1 MANSMHMG
9 SVILIVLE
17 VIAISNS
24 LYMNVF
30 EFSSSISN
38 NSFLYLLYLL
48 FIHASTYR
56 GLYYSIVANTA
67 PKTKEEQALSINC
80 RQCKQKV
87 YIRDHHCVFV
97 GQCIGKYNFKFFFS
111 YLFFVYLVCA
121 NNLSRLYY
129 FYNVIDGG
137 VFEFL

>member
-1 MANSMHMG
+1 M
-9 SVILIVLE
+9 
-17 VIAISNS
+17 
-24 LYMNVF
+24 
-30 EFSSSISN
+30 
-38 NSFLYLLYLL
+38 L

-67 PKTKEEQALSINC
+67 PKIKEEQALSINC

-87 YIRDHHCVFV
+87 YIRDHHCAFV
-97 GQCIGKYNFKFFFS
+97 GQCIGKYNFKCFFS

-129 FYNVIDGG
+129 FWNVIDGPI
-137 VFEFL
+137 L